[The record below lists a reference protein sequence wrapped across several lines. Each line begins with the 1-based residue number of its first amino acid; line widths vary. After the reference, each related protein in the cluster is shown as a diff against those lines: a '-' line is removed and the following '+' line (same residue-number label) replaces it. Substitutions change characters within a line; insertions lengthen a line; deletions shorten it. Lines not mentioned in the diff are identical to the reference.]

1 MSEKREVYFTVTPA
15 EDSDV
20 EYAQQSNQEM
30 SDSEVDLER
39 YFQNISQCRQ
49 FLLYCSWCNMYIYIY
64 IYIFILDRV
73 YRAPQ

>member
-1 MSEKREVYFTVTPA
+1 MSEKRQVYFTVTPA
-15 EDSDV
+15 EDSNV
-20 EYAQQSNQEM
+20 EYAQQSNQEINV
-30 SDSEVDLER
+30 SEVDLER

-49 FLLYCSWCNMYIYIY
+49 FLLWCNMYTYIY

>member
-1 MSEKREVYFTVTPA
+1 MSEKRQVYFTVTPA
-15 EDSDV
+15 EDSNV

-30 SDSEVDLER
+30 NDSEVDLER

-49 FLLYCSWCNMYIYIY
+49 FLLVIVPGEICIFIFL
-64 IYIFILDRV
+64 YIFILDRV

>member
-49 FLLYCSWCNMYIYIY
+49 FLLVILFLVQYVYLYLYIYS
-64 IYIFILDRV
+64 F
-73 YRAPQ
+73 